1 MSNTLKLAAIA
12 CIILIMGSI
21 EAEAQR
27 GCTITT
33 HAGVTDIRCPHQ
45 PVVRCETHGG
55 ITSCR

>member
-1 MSNTLKLAAIA
+1 MKTFL
-12 CIILIMGSI
+12 ILVAVVFFVMGSWG

-33 HAGVTDIRCPHQ
+33 YAGVTDIRCPHQ